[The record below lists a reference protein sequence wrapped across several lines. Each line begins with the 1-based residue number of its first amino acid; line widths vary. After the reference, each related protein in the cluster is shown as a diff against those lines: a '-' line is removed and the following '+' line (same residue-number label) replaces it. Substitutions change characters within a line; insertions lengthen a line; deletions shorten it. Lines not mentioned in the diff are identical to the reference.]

1 MKKLYLNYKYASDEH
16 TTNRYSPKLAFE
28 RMFSFYF
35 KVGAIKMVDEILSD
49 WQMKAFTINW
59 VDAISDE
66 RLAYIEYDEVVL
78 TALWKTVDTL
88 ITKIANPWV
97 WFDMEAMT
105 TNAEV
110 ITWIQTYTNLVEKT
124 PWVFILAEA
133 NTEVWFE
140 SEELLLTV

>member
-1 MKKLYLNYKYASDEH
+1 
-16 TTNRYSPKLAFE
+16 
-28 RMFSFYF
+28 
-35 KVGAIKMVDEILSD
+35 
-49 WQMKAFTINW
+49 
-59 VDAISDE
+59 
-66 RLAYIEYDEVVL
+66 
-78 TALWKTVDTL
+78 
-88 ITKIANPWV
+88 
-97 WFDMEAMT
+97 MT